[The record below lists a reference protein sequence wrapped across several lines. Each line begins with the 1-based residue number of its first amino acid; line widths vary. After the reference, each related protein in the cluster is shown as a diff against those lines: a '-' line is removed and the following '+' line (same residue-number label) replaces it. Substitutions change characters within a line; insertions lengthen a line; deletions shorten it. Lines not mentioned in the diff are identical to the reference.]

1 MEGVRLTRWLLS
13 PIPTFLLWRRM
24 KLWELR
30 SYEQVIRL
38 EQDRLVY
45 QARLHSR
52 FGRAWR
58 RKAPV
63 ESLMPLRLAR
73 YGVPLAETA
82 PAGLAAAGIEPA
94 PLPAPAPVAIEAS
107 AQAPAAPAAHKHLEW
122 ETNQPPD
129 VNVQQTPEQA
139 ESQAQTPIS
148 QAQVPLAQSPA
159 PAVQDARESGLF
171 AVAYQSWVAQ
181 FLVAP
186 TPGQF
191 ALFLQQHFAM
201 TTAAGDPLSD
211 EQVSPVLDS
220 LRQRYEPTTTSAAE
234 DGQARDD
241 VNWED
246 FFYRAWIDFAHQYG
260 RYPDA
265 AALARY
271 VFERDGITTAAG
283 EPLVGQDLRA
293 FVHAFQQRDFGEN
306 ELPAKRTLTDPGTT
320 KNAPGPAPS
329 MTPPASTGA
338 QAAKEVPSPTVNASI
353 DAQQPPVS
361 EDNALTVVDR
371 YYLAWKNYQ
380 NEHGQEPTD
389 KQLSTNLASL
399 GVIGRGGSPISPS
412 TLRRYFLPF
421 RMYHVWAKIRAGT
434 DSPSAQGVAKD
445 CTQHGITA
453 QYNRPI
459 SAEDIAR
466 QADDFERRWRAIS
479 NKASEM

>member
-1 MEGVRLTRWLLS
+1 
-13 PIPTFLLWRRM
+13 WRRM

-30 SYEQVIRL
+30 SYEQVIKL

-94 PLPAPAPVAIEAS
+94 VLPTPAPVAIEAS
-107 AQAPAAPAAHKHLEW
+107 AQAPAASAGHKHLEW

-129 VNVQQTPEQA
+129 VNVQQAPEQA
-139 ESQAQTPIS
+139 ES

-159 PAVQDARESGLF
+159 VQDARENGLF
-171 AVAYQSWVAQ
+171 ADAYQSWVAQ

-191 ALFLQQHFAM
+191 ALFLQEHFAM

-211 EQVSPVLDS
+211 GQLSPILTS
-220 LRQRYEPTTTSAAE
+220 LRQRYEPTTTSPAE
-234 DGQARDD
+234 AGQARDD

-246 FFYRAWIDFAHQYG
+246 FFYRAWIDFAHEYG

-283 EPLVGQDLRA
+283 EPLVGQDLNA

-306 ELPAKRTLTDPGTT
+306 ELPAKRALADPGTK
-320 KNAPGPAPS
+320 KNAPEPAPC

-338 QAAKEVPSPTVNASI
+338 QAAKEVPGPTVNASI
-353 DAQQPPVS
+353 DAQQPPVTQKS
-361 EDNALTVVDR
+361 ALTVVDR
-371 YYLAWKNYQ
+371 YYLAWKHYQ

-389 KQLSTNLASL
+389 KQLSTSLAGL

-412 TLRRYFLPF
+412 TLRRYFLQF
-421 RMYHVWAKIRAGT
+421 RIYQIWADHRLESAV
-434 DSPSAQGVAKD
+434 PSLQTVAQV
-445 CTQHGITA
+445 CTQRGITA
-453 QYNRPI
+453 QYNRAI
-459 SAEDIAR
+459 TTDDILNHTH
-466 QADDFERRWRAIS
+466 DYERRWQTIRSHQAE
-479 NKASEM
+479 ARP